1 MSKTKAS
8 ATSIEKTVEL
18 PQRDKKGY
26 FAKGNRIGVDSGG
39 GRFCEFCPHGEE
51 ILKKIDLYAA
61 YCMGDVDEKMHP
73 PFLEELCGY
82 KYLNILVA
90 DIYRWIDNAKPM
102 PHDLNHKIELH
113 SALADS
119 VKRLVQYQKQF
130 LLNHSLFNNQVSGAI
145 FQLKANHGMIETE
158 KRILAGDK
166 DNKLEI
172 IITEED
178 RKKDIDD

>member
-1 MSKTKAS
+1 MKTKS
-8 ATSIEKTVEL
+8 ATTSVTKTVEI
-18 PQRDKKGY
+18 PQRDKKGL
-26 FAKGNRIGVDSGG
+26 FAKGNKIGLDNGG
-39 GRFCEFCPHGEE
+39 GRPCEFCPQGEE
-51 ILKKIDLYAA
+51 ILKKIELYAA

-90 DIYRWIDNAKPM
+90 DIYRWIEYAKPM
-102 PHDLNHKIELH
+102 PHDLNHRIELH
-113 SALADS
+113 SALSDA
-119 VKRLVQYQKQF
+119 VKRILQQQKQF

-158 KRILAGDK
+158 KRILAGSTK
-166 DNKLEI
+166 EPLEI

-178 RKKDIDD
+178 RKKDGE

>member
-1 MSKTKAS
+1 MKTTT
-8 ATSIEKTVEL
+8 ATKTTAKTIEKPL
-18 PQRDKKGY
+18 KRSPKGQ
-26 FAKGNRIGVDSGG
+26 FIEGNHEGINA
-39 GRFCEFCPHGEE
+39 GRPCEFCPQSEM

-61 YCMGDVDEKMHP
+61 YCMGDVDDKMHP

-82 KYLNILVA
+82 KYLNILVST
-90 DIYRWIDNAKPM
+90 IYRWIDNDKPM
-102 PHDLNHKIELH
+102 PHDKKHNQELH
-113 SALADS
+113 SELSES

-158 KRILAGDK
+158 KRILAGSVK
-166 DNKLEI
+166 EPLEI

-178 RKKDIDD
+178 RKRDGEQ